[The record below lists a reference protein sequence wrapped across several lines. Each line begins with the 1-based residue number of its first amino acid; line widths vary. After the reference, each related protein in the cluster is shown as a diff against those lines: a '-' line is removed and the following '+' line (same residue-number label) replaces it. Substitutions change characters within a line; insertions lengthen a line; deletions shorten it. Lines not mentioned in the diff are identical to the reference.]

1 MDTNEPIKEKVATSI
16 RLDAEIYNAIA
27 TLATEDDRPSQAN
40 MIERLIK
47 THPRVQPLLETE
59 TAGATA

>member
-1 MDTNEPIKEKVATSI
+1 MANETTNEKVTTSI
-16 RLDAEIYNAIA
+16 RIDSEVHAVVGILAEQ
-27 TLATEDDRPSQAN
+27 EDRPSMAN

-47 THPRVQPLLETE
+47 THPRVQELLETE

>member
-1 MDTNEPIKEKVATSI
+1 MDTNEITKEKVATSI
-16 RLDAEIYNAIA
+16 RLDADIYAAIA

-59 TAGATA
+59 TAVASA